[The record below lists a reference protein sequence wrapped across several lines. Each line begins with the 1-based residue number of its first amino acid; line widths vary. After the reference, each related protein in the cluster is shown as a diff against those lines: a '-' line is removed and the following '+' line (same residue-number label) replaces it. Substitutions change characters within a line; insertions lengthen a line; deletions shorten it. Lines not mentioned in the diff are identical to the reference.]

1 MLYDISYDESYAML
15 RNEFSNEFYI
25 NLSLKILLVVEKVFC
40 DAFNFYSF

>member
-15 RNEFSNEFYI
+15 IKEFSNEFYI